1 MFNLFKTRFPK
12 TNQWNDEK
20 KINQILVNS
29 NKSTKAQNFAVN

>member
-20 KINQILVNS
+20 KKSIKYLLTVTNQLKLKIL
-29 NKSTKAQNFAVN
+29 Q